1 MNSASNGNSSG
12 ATTVGG
18 MLAPSNL
25 NARAQHSRAVSLPA
39 FTQGPFNQP
48 LTSQATQ
55 QGSFG
60 SLSSGIGGFGSGN
73 GGYGLAIQGDGGLN
87 GWAEEEVGAQ

>member
-1 MNSASNGNSSG
+1 MSG
-12 ATTVGG
+12 TTTVGG
-18 MLAPSNL
+18 LLAPSNL

-39 FTQGPFNQP
+39 FTQGPFSSVQQ
-48 LTSQATQ
+48 TQAPQ
-55 QGSFG
+55 QNSFG

-73 GGYGLAIQGDGGLN
+73 GGYGLAIQGDGGLP

>member
-1 MNSASNGNSSG
+1 MNGSSGQSG

-18 MLAPSNL
+18 LLAPSNL
-25 NARAQHSRAVSLPA
+25 NARAQHSRAVSLPV
-39 FTQGPFNQP
+39 FTQGPFTQP
-48 LTSQATQ
+48 QQSQASQ
-55 QGSFG
+55 QNTFG

>member
-1 MNSASNGNSSG
+1 MNGTSAQSG

-18 MLAPSNL
+18 LLAPSNL
-25 NARAQHSRAVSLPA
+25 NARAQHSRAVSLPV
-39 FTQGPFNQP
+39 FTQGPFTQP
-48 LTSQATQ
+48 AQQSQAPPQ
-55 QGSFG
+55 NSFG

-73 GGYGLAIQGDGGLN
+73 GGYGLAIQGDGGLP

>member
-1 MNSASNGNSSG
+1 M
-12 ATTVGG
+12 
-18 MLAPSNL
+18 
-25 NARAQHSRAVSLPA
+25 Q
-39 FTQGPFNQP
+39 Q
-48 LTSQATQ
+48 SQAPG

-73 GGYGLAIQGDGGLN
+73 GGYGLAIQGDGGLP